1 MTGPMN
7 FGSGPSCLVVSSM
20 SESFLTVLTNGK
32 RQEYHDEKY
41 E

>member
-7 FGSGPSCLVVSSM
+7 FGYGPPVVSSM

-32 RQEYHDEKY
+32 RQEYHDEEY